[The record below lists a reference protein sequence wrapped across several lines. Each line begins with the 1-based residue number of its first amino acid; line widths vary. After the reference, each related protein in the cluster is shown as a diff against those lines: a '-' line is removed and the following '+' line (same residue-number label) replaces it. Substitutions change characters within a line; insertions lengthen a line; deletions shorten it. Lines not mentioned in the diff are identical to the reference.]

1 MKFENTKD
9 IKMFVEEMQDFFKS
23 LSDEEENL
31 NKELFRCNGIQDDLL
46 HEIELADLN
55 AIEIMKVA
63 KDLKKNRLER
73 RKIKNNLM
81 LIGTL
86 KPFNKRFIEKGILA
100 DTTQLIKNIEMHEK
114 TLEQRKYTPRVLKN
128 LKCAREEKE

>member
-9 IKMFVEEMQDFFKS
+9 IKMFIEEMLDFFNS
-23 LSDEEENL
+23 LSDEEEHL
-31 NKELFRCNGIQDDLL
+31 NKELFRCNGIQDDLP

-86 KPFNKRFIEKGILA
+86 KLFNKRFVEKGILA
-100 DTTQLIKNIEMHEK
+100 DATQLIKNIDMHEK
-114 TLEQRKYTPRVLKN
+114 ALEERGYTPRVLDN
-128 LKCAREEKE
+128 LKCAKKHN